1 MVVVSLALGT
11 SDTKLITQLSLEMHP
26 FICHFASFK
35 TYLTFGFRKTYQTNF
50 CSISVHLRSKVE
62 SFGNTEKL

>member
-26 FICHFASFK
+26 FVCSFCFLQDLS
-35 TYLTFGFRKTYQTNF
+35 YLRIPKDIPAN
-50 CSISVHLRSKVE
+50 
-62 SFGNTEKL
+62 KLL